1 MLFTFFG
8 KHIVYLWRVWYGIYG
23 MFIRLHERGDAK
35 LAATVKKGIKKAIS
49 DYRSSDKEA
58 AYFFTALA
66 FFVMTVLIFMHLLF
80 DYYSKG
86 GWSYDST
93 VYAYLQGMRNDVLD
107 AFFKIITHAGNTIP
121 VIITTAGI
129 SAALFFILKRK
140 EYVYFAVNVPGAW
153 LLNELLKSM
162 IRRPRP
168 IDGRLIDLTNM
179 TRTSKEFSFPSGH
192 SMVIMVIAIMLLYFI
207 LLYSKKSFAAYLVC
221 ALILL
226 SALLIG
232 ISRVYLGVHY
242 FSDVVAGWTA
252 GILWASGSI
261 MVHRLGSCRRRHSG

>member
-1 MLFTFFG
+1 M
-8 KHIVYLWRVWYGIYG
+8 
-23 MFIRLHERGDAK
+23 
-35 LAATVKKGIKKAIS
+35 AAVNKKGLRKAIG
-49 DYRSSDKEA
+49 YRGMNEEA
-58 AYFFTALA
+58 AYFFSALA
-66 FFVMTVLIFMHLLF
+66 FFVLAMLIFVHLLF

-93 VYAYLQGMRNDVLD
+93 VYAYLQSMRNDVLD
-107 AFFKIITHAGNTIP
+107 VFFKIITHAGNTIP
-121 VIITTAGI
+121 VIIATASI

-140 EYVYFAVNVPGAW
+140 EYVYFVVNALGAW
-153 LLNELLKSM
+153 LLNELLKSI

-168 IDGRLIDLTNM
+168 IGGRLIDLTNM
-179 TRTSKEFSFPSGH
+179 TQTSKEFSFPSGH
-192 SMVIMVIAIMLLYFI
+192 SMVVMVIAIMLLYFI
-207 LLYSKKSFAAYLVC
+207 LLYSKKSFAVYLVC

-242 FSDVVAGWTA
+242 FSDVVAGWTV

-261 MVHRLGSCRRRHSG
+261 MVHRLGSCKRRHSE